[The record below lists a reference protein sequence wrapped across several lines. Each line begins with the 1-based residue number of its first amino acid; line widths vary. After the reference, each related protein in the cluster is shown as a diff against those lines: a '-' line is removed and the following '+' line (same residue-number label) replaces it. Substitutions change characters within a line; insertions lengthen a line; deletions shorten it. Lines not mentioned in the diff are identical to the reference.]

1 MAFNGMIFQNPSVM
15 DVRFDGKSLINDKKE
30 AILDGVVPKSV
41 DGLSGGT
48 IKGDVSVLSESANSP
63 TLTLRMKGS
72 SLIARITVSNE
83 ENHIEVNNN
92 KVANIRDVDAAVGNV
107 QTNLDNFVESTTTE
121 LTSITEE
128 TSRLSQE
135 VGDTSAK
142 VTTLEGR
149 TNTIEEKINI
159 LETNVRTNTRSI
171 ETLTVDVAAD
181 KSNIASLQ
189 SSVTNIESQI
199 GNIGTLLDNINGETI

>member
-15 DVRFDGKSLINDKKE
+15 DVRFDDKSLINDKKE
-30 AILDGVVPKSV
+30 AILDGVVPKSI

-48 IKGDVSVLSESANSP
+48 IKGDVSILSESEDSRSP
-63 TLTLRMKGS
+63 TLTLRDKRYS
-72 SLIARITVSNE
+72 KIARITVSNE

-92 KVANIRDVDAAVGNV
+92 KVANIRDVNAAVGNV
-107 QTNLDNFVESTTTE
+107 QTDLE
-121 LTSITEE
+121 
-128 TSRLSQE
+128 
-135 VGDTSAK
+135 DTIGK
-142 VTTLEGR
+142 VATLEEK

-159 LETNVRTNTRSI
+159 LETTVGTNTSNI
-171 ETLTVDVAAD
+171 ETLTADVAAD